1 MKGKERA
8 CASRGEHSIALPFT
22 PFMPLSIGV
31 STDEGN
37 ETGPLVG
44 HTAVEWQSTS
54 PPCLFLLQDTILIA
68 PTSLDSRE

>member
-8 CASRGEHSIALPFT
+8 CASRGEHSIVLPFT
-22 PFMPLSIGV
+22 PFMPLSVGV

-44 HTAVEWQSTS
+44 HTAVEWLQGCDPHLSTLHITLRE
-54 PPCLFLLQDTILIA
+54 PRG
-68 PTSLDSRE
+68 SLEL